1 MWSSLR
7 IRNKILLLFFV
18 LSIVP
23 LFSVNIYWL
32 RTSQQQ
38 LKKSASDR
46 QSLLLSS
53 MAQRVNSSLDTKIN
67 TVVST
72 SQDADITN
80 LRLEASQ
87 LKLLQYANR
96 NRDVT
101 RISLVDSSGNEKLV
115 IKNGLVIEEHSNIG
129 KSEAF
134 GVVTYISNEPYI
146 SNVRIEDGLPVMT
159 VSVPLLELSQLGDQN
174 LTSSEALARRFGAD
188 IRGALVVDV
197 TLDDLWES
205 ITSAKLGGEGYV
217 YLIDKDGRLLTHPD
231 SEFLNS
237 QPNIAETTEV
247 KSALSIL
254 NAFELKSIAEQ
265 YQPTP
270 RVTDSERNIPVLSS
284 IFPISKT
291 KWALIGQ
298 EPVSSVYNPVSRIST
313 IALVIFAVSIPI
325 AIIFVLFATKTIITP
340 IRQLTDGALR
350 LSGGD
355 FNSYF
360 PVNGKDELAVLAKT
374 FNTMGESL
382 RTVLD
387 RLRMQNLNLVSEQTK
402 LQAVLDT
409 IADGVIV
416 LDLKYNIVLTNK
428 TMAGYVG
435 EKDPKNLIGRSWLEV
450 FVLYY
455 EDEPFTSRLL
465 SDDLMYFHDIT
476 VRLPEDKQK
485 YIDITALQLHND
497 PNGIAHILTIQDI
510 TQRRELENMKL
521 DFVSMAAHELR
532 TPLTAINGYLN
543 LLGSGELQGEE
554 HQQFVNL
561 ASSNASMLEGLINN
575 MLSLSHIER
584 GTLRVNRKKL
594 DWTRI
599 ITKEVDS
606 LKFSAS
612 AKSIDIQLLLPSE
625 ELYVW
630 GDEVALRE
638 VLANLINNAVH
649 YSDEGQ
655 TVRIKVV
662 KNDMIITTTVSDD
675 GIGIPE
681 QSINKLFTKYYRAKG
696 GLTTNS
702 QGTGIG
708 LFISKSI
715 IDAHDGTIGV
725 QSTFGQGSDFYF
737 TLEAYNELK
746 DRQETQNGDTISE
759 RSGKVDWF
767 KKDSNS

>member
-7 IRNKILLLFFV
+7 IRNKILLLFFL

-23 LFSVNIYWL
+23 LFTVNIYWL
-32 RTSQQQ
+32 RSSQQQ

-53 MAQRVNSSLDTKIN
+53 MAQRVNAALDTKIN

-80 LRLEASQ
+80 LRLEAAQ

-101 RISLVDSSGNEKLV
+101 RISLVDNVGNEKIV
-115 IKNGLVIEEHSNIG
+115 IKNGLVLEEHGSIG
-129 KSEAF
+129 ESEAF
-134 GVVTYISNEPYI
+134 EVVTFISNEPYI
-146 SNVRIEDGLPVMT
+146 SNVRNEDGLPIMT
-159 VSVPLLELSQLGDQN
+159 ISVPLLELSQLGDQN

-205 ITSAKLGGEGYV
+205 ITAAKLGGEGYV
-217 YLIDKDGRLLTHPD
+217 YLIDKDARLLTHPD
-231 SEFLNS
+231 AVFLNA
-237 QPNIAETTEV
+237 QPNVKEVTEV
-247 KSALSIL
+247 QNALSIL
-254 NAFELKSIAEQ
+254 NSFELKSIAEQ
-265 YQPTP
+265 YQPAP
-270 RVTDSERNIPVLSS
+270 RITNSEKNIQVMSS
-284 IFPISKT
+284 IFPVSKT

-298 EPVSSVYNPVSRIST
+298 EPVSSVYSPINRIST
-313 IALVIFAVSIPI
+313 IASFIFLVSIPI
-325 AIIFVLFATKTIITP
+325 AIVFVLFATKTIITP

-360 PVNGKDELAVLAKT
+360 PVMGKDELAVLAQT
-374 FNTMGESL
+374 FNKMGESL

-387 RLRMQNLNLVSEQTK
+387 RLRTQNLNLVSEQTK

-409 IADGVIV
+409 IADGVVV
-416 LDLKYNIVLTNK
+416 LDQHYNIVLTNK
-428 TMAGYVG
+428 TMAWYVG
-435 EKDPKNLIGRSWLEV
+435 ERDPKNLVGRSWLEV

-455 EDEPFTSRLL
+455 EDEPFSSNLL
-465 SDDLMYFHDIT
+465 NDNLLYFHDVT
-476 VRLPEDKQK
+476 MRLPEDKQK
-485 YIDITALQLHND
+485 FIDITALRLQSD

-543 LLGSGELQGEE
+543 LLGAGGLQGEE

-584 GTLRVNRKKL
+584 GTLHINRKKL
-594 DWTRI
+594 DWSKVI
-599 ITKEVDS
+599 AKEVDS

-612 AKSIDIQLLLPSE
+612 AKSIDIRLELPPE
-625 ELYVW
+625 PLYVW

-655 TVRIKVV
+655 SVRIKVATEAGH
-662 KNDMIITTTVSDD
+662 ITTTVSDD

-681 QSINKLFTKYYRAKG
+681 QSLEKLFTKYYRAKG

-715 IDAHDGTIGV
+715 VEAHGGMIGV
-725 QSTFGQGSDFYF
+725 ASTFGQGSDFYF
-737 TLEAYNELK
+737 TIDAFDEAK
-746 DRQETQNGDTISE
+746 VRQEVQGGDTISE
-759 RSGKVDWF
+759 RSTKVDWF
-767 KKDSNS
+767 KKDSHS

>member
-1 MWSSLR
+1 MWLSLG

-23 LFSVNIYWL
+23 LFIINIYWL
-32 RTSQQQ
+32 RSSQEQ
-38 LKKSASDR
+38 LKQSASDR
-46 QSLLLSS
+46 QSLLLSA
-53 MAQRVNSSLDTKIN
+53 MAQRVNSTLDSKIN
-67 TVVST
+67 TAVST
-72 SQDADITN
+72 SQDSDITT
-80 LRLEASQ
+80 LQLEAAR

-101 RISLVDSSGNEKLV
+101 RISLVDNAGNEKVV
-115 IKNGLVIEEHSNIG
+115 IKNGLVIEEHGNIG
-129 KSEAF
+129 DSEAF
-134 GVVTYISNEPYI
+134 EVVTFISNEPYI
-146 SNVRIEDGLPVMT
+146 SNVRIEDGLPIMT
-159 VSVPLLELSQLGDQN
+159 ISVPLLGLSQLGDQN

-188 IRGALVVDV
+188 ILGALVVDV
-197 TLDDLWES
+197 TLDDMWES
-205 ITSAKLGGEGYV
+205 ITTAQLGGEGYV

-231 SEFLNS
+231 TVFLNA
-237 QPNIAETTEV
+237 QPVIGEVAEV
-247 KSALSIL
+247 KNALSVL
-254 NAFELKSIAEQ
+254 NSFELKSIAEQ

-270 RVTDSERNIPVLSS
+270 RITSSEKNIQVMSS
-284 IFPISKT
+284 IFPISRT

-298 EPVSSVYNPVSRIST
+298 EPVSSVFSPINRIST
-313 IALVIFAVSIPI
+313 IASFIFLVSIPI
-325 AIIFVLFATKTIITP
+325 AIVLVLFATRTIITP
-340 IRQLTDGALR
+340 IRQLTEGALR

-360 PVNGKDELAVLAKT
+360 PVNGKDELAVLAQT
-374 FNTMGESL
+374 FNKMGDSL
-382 RTVLD
+382 RSVLG

-409 IADGVIV
+409 IADGVLV
-416 LDLKYNIVLTNK
+416 LDQHYNIVLSNK
-428 TMAGYVG
+428 TMAWFVG
-435 EKDPKNLIGRSWLEV
+435 EKDPKNLVGRSWLEV

-455 EDEPFTSRLL
+455 EDEPFSSRLL
-465 SDDLMYFHDIT
+465 SDNLMYFHDVT
-476 VRLPEDKQK
+476 MRLPDDKQK
-485 YIDITALQLHND
+485 FIDITTLRVQSD
-497 PNGIAHILTIQDI
+497 PNGIAYILTIQDI

-543 LLGSGELQGEE
+543 LLGTGELQPDD

-584 GTLRVNRKKL
+584 GALHINRKKL
-594 DWTRI
+594 DWSKI

-612 AKSIDIQLLLPSE
+612 AKNIDIQLSIPPE
-625 ELYVW
+625 PIFVW

-655 TVRIKVV
+655 AVRIKVE
-662 KNDMIITTTVSDD
+662 KNGTAILTTVSDD

-681 QSINKLFTKYYRAKG
+681 QSIDKLFTKYYRAKG

-715 IDAHDGTIGV
+715 IQAHGGQIGV
-725 QSTFGQGSDFYF
+725 KSTFGQGSDFYF
-737 TLEAYNELK
+737 IIDEYSEDK
-746 DRQETQNGDTISE
+746 VRQNMQNGDTISE

-767 KKDSNS
+767 KKDTHS

>member
-1 MWSSLR
+1 MWPSLG
-7 IRNKILLLFFV
+7 IRNKILLLFIV

-23 LFSVNIYWL
+23 LFVINIYWL
-32 RTSQQQ
+32 RSSQEQ
-38 LKKSASDR
+38 LKSSASDR
-46 QSLLLSS
+46 QSLLLAA
-53 MAQRVNSSLDTKIN
+53 MAQRVNNSLDAKIN

-72 SQDADITN
+72 SQDTDITN
-80 LRLEASQ
+80 LKLEAAQ

-101 RISLVDSSGNEKLV
+101 RISLVDNLGNEKIV
-115 IKNGLVIEEHSNIG
+115 IKNGLLLEEHGNIG
-129 KSEAF
+129 DSEAF
-134 GVVTYISNEPYI
+134 EVVTFISNEPYI
-146 SNVRIEDGLPVMT
+146 SNVRNEDGLPIMT
-159 VSVPLLELSQLGDQN
+159 ISVPLLGLSQLGDQN

-188 IRGALVVDV
+188 IQGALVVDV
-197 TLDDLWES
+197 TLDDMWES
-205 ITSAKLGGEGYV
+205 ITTAQLGGEGYI
-217 YLIDKDGRLLTHPD
+217 YLIDKDGRLLAHPD
-231 SEFLNS
+231 EVLLNA
-237 QPNIAETTEV
+237 QPNVKEVAEV

-254 NAFELKSIAEQ
+254 NAFELKSISES

-270 RVTDSERNIPVLSS
+270 RVTNSERNIQVMSS
-284 IFPISKT
+284 IFPISRT

-298 EPVSSVYNPVSRIST
+298 EPVSSVFSPINRIST
-313 IALVIFAVSIPI
+313 IASFIFLVSIPI
-325 AIIFVLFATKTIITP
+325 AVVLVLFATRTIITP
-340 IRQLTDGALR
+340 IRQLTEGALR
-350 LSGGD
+350 LSSGD

-360 PVNGKDELAVLAKT
+360 PVNGKDELAVLAQT
-374 FNTMGESL
+374 FNKMGDSL
-382 RTVLD
+382 RTVLG

-409 IADGVIV
+409 IADGVLV
-416 LDLKYNIVLTNK
+416 LDLHYNIVLSNK
-428 TMAGYVG
+428 TMAGFVNVA
-435 EKDPKNLIGRSWLEV
+435 DPKNLVGKSWLEV

-465 SDDLMYFHDIT
+465 SENLMYFHDVT
-476 VRLPEDKQK
+476 MRLPEDRQK
-485 YIDITALQLHND
+485 FIDITVLRVQND
-497 PNGIAHILTIQDI
+497 PNGISYILTIQDI

-543 LLGSGELQGEE
+543 LLGAGELTAED

-584 GTLRVNRKKL
+584 GALHINRKKL
-594 DWTRI
+594 DWSRI
-599 ITKEVDS
+599 ISREVDS

-612 AKSIDIQLLLPSE
+612 AKNIEIQLLMPPEQLFI
-625 ELYVW
+625 W

-638 VLANLINNAVH
+638 VFANLINNAVH

-655 TVRIKVV
+655 TVRIKIE
-662 KNDMIITTTVSDD
+662 KNSDKVTTTVSDD

-681 QSINKLFTKYYRAKG
+681 QSIEKLFTKYYRAKG

-715 IDAHDGTIGV
+715 IDAHGGQIGV
-725 QSTFGQGSDFYF
+725 HSTFGQGSDFYF
-737 TLEAYNELK
+737 VLDVYSEDK
-746 DRQETQNGDTISE
+746 VRQTMQNSDSISE

-767 KKDSNS
+767 KKDSHS

>member
-1 MWSSLR
+1 M
-7 IRNKILLLFFV
+7 

-23 LFSVNIYWL
+23 LFAVNIYWL
-32 RTSQQQ
+32 RSSQLQ

-53 MAQRVNSSLDTKIN
+53 MAQRVNNALDTKIN

-72 SQDADITN
+72 SQDTDITN
-80 LRLEASQ
+80 LRLEEAQ
-87 LKLLQYANR
+87 LKLLQYSNR

-101 RISLVDSSGNEKLV
+101 RISLVDNVGNEKIV

-146 SNVRIEDGLPVMT
+146 SNVRVEDGLPIMT
-159 VSVPLLELSQLGDQN
+159 ISVPLLELSQLGDQN

-197 TLDDLWES
+197 TLDDMWES
-205 ITSAKLGGEGYV
+205 ITTAKLGGEGYI

-231 SEFLNS
+231 TVFLDA
-237 QPNIAETTEV
+237 QPNVSEVTEV

-254 NAFELKSIAEQ
+254 NSFQLKTIAQQ
-265 YQPTP
+265 YQPSP
-270 RVTDSERNIPVLSS
+270 RITTSEKNVEVMSS
-284 IFPISKT
+284 IFPISRT

-298 EPVSSVYNPVSRIST
+298 EPVTSVYSPINRITT
-313 IALVIFAVSIPI
+313 IASFIFLVSIPLAMVLVLI
-325 AIIFVLFATKTIITP
+325 ATRTIIMP
-340 IRQLTDGALR
+340 IRQLTEGALR
-350 LSGGD
+350 LSSGD

-360 PVNGKDELAVLAKT
+360 PVIGKDELAVLAQT
-374 FNTMGESL
+374 FNKMGDSL
-382 RTVLD
+382 RVVLD
-387 RLRMQNLNLVSEQTK
+387 RLRTQNLNLVSEQTK

-409 IADGVIV
+409 IADGVVV
-416 LDLKYNIVLTNK
+416 LDQHYNIVLTNK
-428 TMAGYVG
+428 TMSGFVG
-435 EKDPKNLIGRSWLEV
+435 EKDPKNLAGRRWLEV

-455 EDEPFTSRLL
+455 EDEPFSSQLL
-465 SDDLMYFHDIT
+465 SEDLLYFHDVT
-476 VRLPEDKQK
+476 MRLPGDKQK
-485 YIDITALQLHND
+485 FIDITALRLHSD
-497 PNGIAHILTIQDI
+497 PSGIAHILTIQDI

-543 LLGSGELQGEE
+543 LLGTGELQAEE

-584 GTLRVNRKKL
+584 GTLHVNRKKL
-594 DWTRI
+594 DWSHI
-599 ITKEVDS
+599 ISKEVDS

-612 AKSIDIQLLLPSE
+612 AKNIDIQLQLPSE
-625 ELYVW
+625 LLFVW

-655 TVRIKVV
+655 TVRIRVESSGGR
-662 KNDMIITTTVSDD
+662 ITTTVSDD

-715 IDAHDGTIGV
+715 VEAHGGVIGV
-725 QSTFGQGSDFYF
+725 RSTFGQGSDFYF
-737 TLEAYNELK
+737 IIDAYDEEK
-746 DRQETQNGDTISE
+746 VRQAEQNGDTISE

-767 KKDSNS
+767 KKDSHS